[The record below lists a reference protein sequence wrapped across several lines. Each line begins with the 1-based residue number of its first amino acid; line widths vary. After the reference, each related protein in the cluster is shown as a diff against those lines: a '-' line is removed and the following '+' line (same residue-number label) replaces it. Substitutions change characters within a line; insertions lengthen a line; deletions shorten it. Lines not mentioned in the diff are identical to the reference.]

1 MSGNNSNQSA
11 APSGLPGDSSSKRF
25 SGEKPKNTSQTIRR
39 LWGYLQKNKLQ
50 LLVVILFI
58 LINTGASLSGSYLL
72 RPLINKYIIPKD
84 LDGLL
89 AVLAMML
96 AIYVAGATA
105 AYMQGRLMIII
116 SQKTVSQLRND
127 LFKKL
132 QSLPLNF
139 FDTNSHGELM
149 SRFTNDIDLISESLN
164 NSITQI
170 FASVITLTG
179 TFLLMLYI
187 SPLLTLVAL
196 VMVPVMLFLASKV
209 MKKSKSYFGAQQRAL
224 GMTNGY
230 IEEIITG
237 IKVVKVFGY
246 EEKSESGFEKLNDD
260 LRDKATLAQ
269 IYSGLMMPIMI
280 NMSTINY
287 ALTATIGGIL
297 AVTRGLDIGGLA
309 SFLQYSRQFGM
320 PINELSTQI
329 NSLQA
334 ALAGAERVFEMMDKL
349 PEPADAENAVVL
361 KEVQGE
367 IRFDH
372 VTFGYSP
379 EKVILH
385 DISLVAKPDQK
396 IAFVGSTGAGKTT
409 IINLLPR
416 FYDIQ
421 SGQITIDGINIKD
434 ISRDSLRRS
443 LAIVLQDT
451 HLFTGTVME
460 NIRYGRLTATD
471 EEVVHAAEL
480 ANAHS
485 FITRM
490 PQGYQTVLEGDG
502 SNLSQ
507 GQRQLLNIARATVAD
522 APILILDEA
531 TSSIDT
537 RTEKL
542 IDEGMNTLMKGR
554 TTFVI
559 AHRLST
565 VRNADEIIVLEL
577 GRIIERGNHEQLM
590 IKKGKYYQLYT
601 GQFEAA

>member
-1 MSGNNSNQSA
+1 MG
-11 APSGLPGDSSSKRF
+11 
-25 SGEKPKNTSQTIRR
+25 QTMRR
-39 LWGYLQKNKLQ
+39 LWGYLQKNRIKLF
-50 LLVVILFI
+50 VVILFI
-58 LINTGASLSGSYLL
+58 LINTGAALTGSYLL
-72 RPLINKYIIPKD
+72 RPLINDYIIPKD
-84 LDGLL
+84 TDGLL
-89 AVLAMML
+89 HLLGMML
-96 AIYVAGATA
+96 IIYVAGATA
-105 AYMQGRLMIII
+105 AYLQSRFMIII
-116 SQKTVSQLRND
+116 SQKTVNELRND

-132 QSLPLNF
+132 QSLPLQF

-149 SRFTNDIDLISESLN
+149 SRFTNDVDLISESLN
-164 NSITQI
+164 NSLTQI
-170 FASVITLTG
+170 FTSIITLTG

-187 SPLLTLVAL
+187 SPLLTLVTL
-196 VMVPVMLFLASKV
+196 IMVPLMLFLASQVIKR
-209 MKKSKSYFGAQQRAL
+209 SKNYFISQQKAV
-224 GMTNGY
+224 GVTNGY

-246 EEKSESGFEKLNDD
+246 EEKAESDFEKLNDD
-260 LRDKATLAQ
+260 LRDKATKAQ
-269 IYSGLMMPIMI
+269 MYSGLMMPIMI

-309 SFLQYSRQFGM
+309 SFLQYSRQFGR
-320 PINELSTQI
+320 PINELSSQI

-334 ALAGAERVFEMMDKL
+334 ALAGAERVFEMMDQL
-349 PEPADAENAVVL
+349 PEPADSGNAVTL
-361 KEVQGE
+361 TEVNGE
-367 IRFDH
+367 IRFED
-372 VTFGYSP
+372 VTFSYGP

-385 DISLVAKPDQK
+385 EISLCAKPDQK

-421 SGQITIDGINIKD
+421 SGKITIDGIDIKD
-434 ISRDSLRRS
+434 ISRESLRKS
-443 LAIVLQDT
+443 LAIVLQET

-471 EEVVHAAEL
+471 DEVIHAANL

-485 FITRM
+485 FISRM
-490 PQGYQTVLEGDG
+490 PQGYQTILDGDG

-507 GQRQLLNIARATVAD
+507 GQRQLLNIARAAVAD

-542 IDEGMNTLMKGR
+542 IEQGMDTLMKGR

-565 VRNADEIIVLEL
+565 VRNADEIIVLEQ
-577 GRIIERGNHEQLM
+577 GRIIERGNHQALM
-590 IKKGKYYQLYT
+590 LKKGKYFQLYS
-601 GQFEAA
+601 GQFETA